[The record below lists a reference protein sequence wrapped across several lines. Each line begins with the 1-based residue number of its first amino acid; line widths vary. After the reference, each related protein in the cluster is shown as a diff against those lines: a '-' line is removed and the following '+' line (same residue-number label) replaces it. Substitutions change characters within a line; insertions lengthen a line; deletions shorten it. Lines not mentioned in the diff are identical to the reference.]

1 MKWFQCAC
9 HSVQK
14 TILTVFVCESIKNKT
29 ETIFLCL
36 LWHTNKFVYY
46 YFLWRNYAQKT
57 TAQTGVVILH
67 LYFWIYIFLVAVSI
81 VMTAVSDATVTA
93 VVADCLLFIIII
105 GCWLPKKKHF
115 SKFVEQTTSDAVI
128 SRYIR
133 VHYTLMRVSS
143 FFFHVLHN

>member
-1 MKWFQCAC
+1 
-9 HSVQK
+9 
-14 TILTVFVCESIKNKT
+14 
-29 ETIFLCL
+29 
-36 LWHTNKFVYY
+36 
-46 YFLWRNYAQKT
+46 
-57 TAQTGVVILH
+57 
-67 LYFWIYIFLVAVSI
+67 
-81 VMTAVSDATVTA
+81 MTAVSDATVTA

-143 FFFHVLHN
+143 FFFHVLHNFFVSIFGLRIFSLLSEIIRCELNNE